1 MIRQPPSAHPP
12 VDVKREDGAITKE
25 ENMSIYVIDDHP
37 LMRDAIVMVLRRLRP
52 AENIVELER
61 LDKLASSVAQ
71 RGAPTLFCLD
81 LKLPDTN
88 GVSGVIAVKQVYPNV
103 PIAVYSAAP
112 SADMED
118 ACIEAGA
125 DTYIEKSASSA
136 ELAAALR
143 GLLMAGSEETDEP
156 PLASNSK
163 LSKRQTQL
171 IAMLDKG
178 MSNRDI
184 ATDLEISE
192 HTVKVHLW
200 RLFRRLGVKSR
211 TQALHYARTNGLL
224 SG

>member
-1 MIRQPPSAHPP
+1 
-12 VDVKREDGAITKE
+12 
-25 ENMSIYVIDDHP
+25 MSIYVIDDHP

-61 LDKLASSVAQ
+61 LDKLTSAVKQ
-71 RGAPTLFCLD
+71 HGAPDLFCLD
-81 LKLPDTN
+81 LKLPDTT
-88 GVSGVIAVKQVYPNV
+88 GCSGVIAVKQIYPDV
-103 PIAVYSAAP
+103 PIAVYSASPA
-112 SADMED
+112 ADMEE

-136 ELAAALR
+136 ELTAVLR
-143 GLLMAGSEETDEP
+143 GLLMADTDAEEPVST
-156 PLASNSK
+156 AANNGK

-184 ATDLEISE
+184 ATELEISE

-211 TQALHYARTNGLL
+211 TQALHHARNHGLL
-224 SG
+224 STSGSM

>member
-1 MIRQPPSAHPP
+1 
-12 VDVKREDGAITKE
+12 
-25 ENMSIYVIDDHP
+25 MSIYVIDDHP

-61 LDKLASSVAQ
+61 LVKLASSVAQ

>member
-1 MIRQPPSAHPP
+1 
-12 VDVKREDGAITKE
+12 
-25 ENMSIYVIDDHP
+25 MSIYVIDDHP

-61 LDKLASSVAQ
+61 FDKIDAAVRQ
-71 RGAPTLFCLD
+71 HGTPQLFCLD
-81 LKLPDTN
+81 LKLPDVT
-88 GVSGVIAVKQVYPNV
+88 GVQGVVTLKRAYPDV
-103 PIAVYSAAP
+103 PVAVYSASPA
-112 SADMED
+112 ADMEES
-118 ACIEAGA
+118 CIEAGA
-125 DTYIEKSASSA
+125 DTYIEKSAGSS

-143 GLLMAGSEETDEP
+143 GLLQADTEADEAATA
-156 PLASNSK
+156 ASGK

-171 IAMLDKG
+171 IAMLDRG

-184 ATDLEISE
+184 ATELDISE

-211 TQALHYARTNGLL
+211 TQALHHARSHGLL

>member
-1 MIRQPPSAHPP
+1 
-12 VDVKREDGAITKE
+12 
-25 ENMSIYVIDDHP
+25 MSIYVIDDHP

-61 LDKLASSVAQ
+61 LDKLASAVKQ
-71 RGAPTLFCLD
+71 HGTPGLFCLD
-81 LKLPDTN
+81 LKLPDTT
-88 GVSGVIAVKQVYPNV
+88 GCSGVIAVKQTYPDV
-103 PIAVYSAAP
+103 PIAVYSASPA
-112 SADMED
+112 ADMEE

-125 DTYIEKSASSA
+125 DQYIEKSASSA
-136 ELAAALR
+136 ELTAALR
-143 GLLMAGSEETDEP
+143 GLLMADSDVEEPAAAT
-156 PLASNSK
+156 NSK

-184 ATDLEISE
+184 ASELEISE

-224 SG
+224 SAN

>member
-1 MIRQPPSAHPP
+1 MS
-12 VDVKREDGAITKE
+12 
-25 ENMSIYVIDDHP
+25 MSIYVIDDHP

-52 AENIVELER
+52 SENIVELER
-61 LDKLASSVAQ
+61 LDKL
-71 RGAPTLFCLD
+71 GAAVKQHGPPQLFCLE
-81 LKLPDTN
+81 LKLPDVT
-88 GVSGVIAVKQVYPNV
+88 GVSGVLTLKSTYPGIPV
-103 PIAVYSAAP
+103 AVYSASPA
-112 SADMED
+112 ADMEE

-125 DTYIEKSASSA
+125 DIYIEKSVGSN

-143 GLLMAGSEETDEP
+143 GLLQADAEESVP
-156 PLASNSK
+156 ASSGK

-178 MSNRDI
+178 MSNREI

-211 TQALHYARTNGLL
+211 TQALHHARSHGFL
-224 SG
+224 SN

>member
-1 MIRQPPSAHPP
+1 
-12 VDVKREDGAITKE
+12 
-25 ENMSIYVIDDHP
+25 MSIYVIDDHP

-52 AENIVELER
+52 AESIVELER
-61 LDKLASSVAQ
+61 LDKLTAAVKQ
-71 RGAPTLFCLD
+71 HGLPDLFCLD
-81 LKLPDTN
+81 LKLPDTT
-88 GVSGVIAVKQVYPNV
+88 GCSGVIAVKEVYPNV
-103 PIAVYSAAP
+103 PIAVYSASPA
-112 SADMED
+112 ADMEE

-136 ELAAALR
+136 ELTAALR
-143 GLLMAGSEETDEP
+143 GLLMADSETEEP
-156 PLASNSK
+156 IAAAASGK

-184 ATDLEISE
+184 ASELEISE

-211 TQALHYARTNGLL
+211 TQALHHARSHGLL
-224 SG
+224 SGSM

>member
-1 MIRQPPSAHPP
+1 
-12 VDVKREDGAITKE
+12 
-25 ENMSIYVIDDHP
+25 MSIYVIDDHP

-52 AENIVELER
+52 AENIVELDR
-61 LDKLASSVAQ
+61 LDKLAGSVQQ

-88 GVSGVIAVKQVYPNV
+88 GVSGVVAVKQVYPNV

-112 SADMED
+112 AADMED

-143 GLLMAGSEETDEP
+143 GLLMAGSEEADEP
-156 PLASNSK
+156 ALANNSK

-224 SG
+224 SSAN